1 MLEVPINRITTLN
14 DDQPNMDAPYVLYW
28 MIAFRRTSYNF
39 SLQRAIEWANKLS
52 KPLLIFEPIE
62 IDYPMASIRFHK
74 FAIEGMQ
81 DMQKQTENS
90 KAFYFPYVEEKKGI
104 ADDLL
109 VELSK
114 NAAVVVTDDYPTYFV
129 PQMTAEAKGS
139 IQTTYELVDSNGL
152 LPIRIAEKE
161 YVRAHDF
168 RRFMHKNLEDF
179 LVEVPE
185 ESPLEYLNIQFD
197 EKLLEPI
204 LKKYELIDFNNININ
219 DFLNNLNVDKSVEIS
234 QVIGGYGAAQKRLDH
249 FIKNGFN
256 DYSKLRSHPSEDAS
270 SQLSPHFHFGHIS
283 TYEVFEKIISSE
295 SWSVENID
303 PNFVG
308 RREGWWGGSA
318 NLESFFDELITW
330 RELGYHTC
338 VKRAN
343 YDQYQSL
350 PDWAIKTLDEHTND
364 EREYVYDLSE
374 FMNGDTH
381 DEIWNAAQNQ
391 LRIEGRIHNYLRML
405 WGKKILEWTPNPQI
419 ALSYLIDLNDR
430 FALDGRDPNSYS
442 GVFWILGRYDRA
454 WGPERPIY
462 GKIRYMTSKSTATK
476 FNLKPYLE
484 KWSHESKI

>member
-1 MLEVPINRITTLN
+1 MENIEIKVTKLSDITILEDIN
-14 DDQPNMDAPYVLYW
+14 DDNYFKFVCFGKIKLNEEEIEFEFTEEDGVGVSLRIKNQDGKLEKVNQYENLNYRIIDD
-28 MIAFRRTSYNF
+28 IFSQSTSDYKDLKVGDF
-39 SLQRAIEWANKLS
+39 WDLKFDKKL
-52 KPLLIFEPIE
+52 I
-62 IDYPMASIRFHK
+62 
-74 FAIEGMQ
+74 
-81 DMQKQTENS
+81 
-90 KAFYFPYVEEKKGI
+90 
-104 ADDLL
+104 
-109 VELSK
+109 
-114 NAAVVVTDDYPTYFV
+114 
-129 PQMTAEAKGS
+129 
-139 IQTTYELVDSNGL
+139 
-152 LPIRIAEKE
+152 
-161 YVRAHDF
+161 
-168 RRFMHKNLEDF
+168 
-179 LVEVPE
+179 
-185 ESPLEYLNIQFD
+185 
-197 EKLLEPI
+197 EPI
-204 LKKYELIDFNNININ
+204 LKKYQLVDFNKVNTQ
-219 DFLNNLNVDKSVEIS
+219 DFLNNLNVDKSVEVS
-234 QVIGGYGAAQKRLDH
+234 DVVGGYNAAKSRLDL
-249 FIKNGFN
+249 FAKKGFN

-270 SQLSPHFHFGHIS
+270 SQLSPYFHFGHIS

-350 PDWAIKTLDEHTND
+350 PDWAIKTLDDHAND
-364 EREYVYDLSE
+364 EREYIYDLSE
-374 FMNGDTH
+374 FTNANTH

-391 LRIEGRIHNYLRML
+391 LKTEGRIHNYLRML

-484 KWSHESKI
+484 KWSVGSTV